1 MASKSI
7 RRRRNKIKR
16 QWKTLPQIG
25 NPYGLSNRQM
35 SDILQ
40 EHGFIDDQRRP
51 TEKAISKNFATHLQN
66 DLPRLSGLFWSSA
79 LVTNLILSLGHSP
92 INPFLTEARSV
103 AKNIRISWKEGDRL
117 AAHNED
123 RMAIW
128 AYEEGMEH
136 FERFLRKLPQLDKM
150 EALCEM
156 CQCLLNYK
164 PQMTKYNI
172 DTIFKNAQCNIT
184 MDDIERYQ
192 SIVQKKRIEKSLV
205 GLNLTN
211 DVGARKI

>member
-40 EHGFIDDQRRP
+40 EHGFIDDQGGP
-51 TEKAISKNFATHLQN
+51 TEKAISKSFATHLQN

-103 AKNIRISWKEGDRL
+103 AKNIRDKWNDGHSFESQIRTKWRFGRTKKGWSISNL
-117 AAHNED
+117 
-123 RMAIW
+123 
-128 AYEEGMEH
+128 
-136 FERFLRKLPQLDKM
+136 FLSKLPEKEKM

-156 CQCLLNYK
+156 CQGLLNCK
-164 PQMTKYNI
+164 PKMTREDINI
-172 DTIFKNAQCNIT
+172 IFRNAKCHIT
-184 MDDIERYQ
+184 MDDIDNHQCVLRQ
-192 SIVQKKRIEKSLV
+192 
-205 GLNLTN
+205 
-211 DVGARKI
+211 

>member
-1 MASKSI
+1 MASKPT

-35 SDILQ
+35 SVILQ
-40 EHGFIDDQRRP
+40 EHGFIDDRGLP
-51 TEKAISKNFATHLQN
+51 TEKAISKNFATHLKN
-66 DLPRLSGLFWSSA
+66 DLPRLSGLFWSAA
-79 LVTNLILSLGHSP
+79 LVTNLILSLGHSL
-92 INPFLTEARSV
+92 INPFLNEARSV

-117 AAHNED
+117 AAHSED

-128 AYEEGMEH
+128 SYEEGMGH
-136 FERFLRKLPQLDKM
+136 FEYFLRKLPEKDKM

-164 PQMTKYNI
+164 PQMTRDTI
-172 DTIFKNAQCNIT
+172 DIIFKNAQCNIT
-184 MDDIERYQ
+184 MDDIENYW
-192 SIVQKKRIEKSLV
+192 SILQKQTIEHSLN
-205 GLNLTN
+205 GFPTN
-211 DVGARKI
+211 NAVSTRKI

>member
-40 EHGFIDDQRRP
+40 EHGFIDDQGGP

-103 AKNIRISWKEGDRL
+103 AKNIRISWQEGDRL

-128 AYEEGMEH
+128 SYEEGMYH
-136 FERFLRKLPQLDKM
+136 FETFLRKLPEQEKM
-150 EALCEM
+150 EALCEL
-156 CQCLLNYK
+156 CQGLLNCK
-164 PQMTKYNI
+164 PKMTREDINI
-172 DTIFKNAQCNIT
+172 IFRNAKCHIT
-184 MDDIERYQ
+184 MDDIDNHQCVLRQ
-192 SIVQKKRIEKSLV
+192 
-205 GLNLTN
+205 
-211 DVGARKI
+211 

>member
-25 NPYGLSNRQM
+25 NPYGLSNKQM
-35 SDILQ
+35 SAILQ
-40 EHGFIDDQRRP
+40 EHGLIDDNRRP
-51 TEKAISKNFATHLQN
+51 TEKAILENFATHLKN

-79 LVTNLILSLGHSP
+79 LVTNLILSLGHSL
-92 INPFLTEARSV
+92 INPFLSEARSV

-128 AYEEGMEH
+128 SYEEGMYH
-136 FERFLRKLPQLDKM
+136 FESFLSKLPPQDKM

-164 PQMTKYNI
+164 PQMTRDNI
-172 DTIFKNAQCNIT
+172 DIIFKNAQCNIT
-184 MDDIERYQ
+184 MNDIEDHQ
-192 SIVQKKRIEKSLV
+192 CVLQQQRINKQLV
-205 GLNLTN
+205 GTKNIEHDL
-211 DVGARKI
+211 RKI